1 MVEAGAYGAAEARA
15 DLEQAGVKV
24 QDRAWT
30 LIEAYVQA
38 VREARDYGK
47 LTSITAV
54 SEVWVKHV
62 YDSLVVVGKVPK
74 VARAQELLDV
84 GTGAGFPG
92 ALISIACGQT
102 SVTLCDALGK
112 RVRFL
117 QETATK
123 LGLRYSAVHGRAE
136 ELAAVGSRLR
146 EGFGVAVARAV
157 ASLDVVAEWMLPFV
171 EVGGYAVAYKG
182 PAVEVELEYA
192 RGVLGLLGASLEDV
206 IPYELP
212 LGMGQRTFV
221 VMRKTAPTA
230 ADIPRRPGEARRR
243 SVARTSRGGREM

>member
-1 MVEAGAYGAAEARA
+1 MVEAGAYGPTQARA
-15 DLEQAGVKV
+15 DLEQAGVNV

-30 LIEAYVQA
+30 LIEAYVEA

-47 LTSITAV
+47 LTAITAAA
-54 SEVWVKHV
+54 EVWGKHV
-62 YDSLVVVGKVPK
+62 YDSLVVLGKVPE
-74 VARAQELLDV
+74 VARAQQLLDV
-84 GTGAGFPG
+84 GSGAGFPG
-92 ALISIACGQT
+92 ALISMACGRT

-117 QETATK
+117 QETGTK
-123 LGLRYSAVHGRAE
+123 LGLGYAAVHGRAE
-136 ELAAVGSRLR
+136 ELAVVGSPFR

-157 ASLDVVAEWMLPFV
+157 ASLEVVAEWTLPFV
-171 EVGGYAVAYKG
+171 QVGGCAVAYKG
-182 PAVEVELEYA
+182 PAVDEELAHA
-192 RGVLGLLGASLEDV
+192 RAVLQLLGASLEDV

-230 ADIPRRPGEARRR
+230 AQVPRRPGEARRTGL
-243 SVARTSRGGREM
+243 ARTSAGGRGI